1 MLVNYEKVDVC
12 QNEHII
18 LNEINFQASEGEFI
32 YIIGKVGSGKTS
44 LLKTL
49 YAEID
54 IKKGKAE
61 VVGFKMN
68 GIKRKQIPELRRQLG
83 IVFQDFQLLTDRTVK
98 ANLDFVLKATGWKK
112 KKEREQRI
120 KEVLSLVEMT
130 EKQDKMP
137 YQLSGGE
144 QQRICIARDLLN
156 HPKLIIADEAT
167 ANLDVETGK
176 RTVAI
181 LHSVC
186 KNGTAENL
194 SNHKET
200 LKQDFPGIF

>member
-137 YQLSGGE
+137 
-144 QQRICIARDLLN
+144 
-156 HPKLIIADEAT
+156 
-167 ANLDVETGK
+167 
-176 RTVAI
+176 
-181 LHSVC
+181 
-186 KNGTAENL
+186 
-194 SNHKET
+194 
-200 LKQDFPGIF
+200 

>member
-137 YQLSGGE
+137 YITEIPTWCKVKLHVPLS
-144 QQRICIARDLLN
+144 
-156 HPKLIIADEAT
+156 
-167 ANLDVETGK
+167 
-176 RTVAI
+176 
-181 LHSVC
+181 
-186 KNGTAENL
+186 
-194 SNHKET
+194 
-200 LKQDFPGIF
+200 